1 MTYNLLI
8 GQRLYSSWSLRGW
21 LPFAVHE
28 IPVTVQDT
36 LLYSPEFYGDVAN
49 FGATRTVPA
58 VKTPEGGMWADSLS
72 ICWGLADA
80 FPDRG
85 LLPDD
90 PVARSQAQS
99 LIAEMHSGF
108 SALRGAC
115 PMNLAT
121 GWIGFVPD
129 EAVLRDLARIDTV
142 WTDALNT
149 SGGPFLFG
157 EYGLVDAF
165 FAPVAIRIAGYDLPV
180 SETAKSY
187 VTAQLSLPAI
197 KQWRTDGLAKDAEL
211 SNYDMPL
218 KRRPFPMP

>member
-21 LPFAVHE
+21 LPFAVHK

-36 LLYSPEFYGDVAN
+36 LLYSPEFYDDVEK
-49 FGATRTVPA
+49 FGGVRTVPA
-58 VKTPEGGMWADSLS
+58 VRSPEVGIWADSLS
-72 ICWGLADA
+72 ICWGLAEA
-80 FPDRG
+80 FPDCG
-85 LLPDD
+85 LLPSD
-90 PVARSQAQS
+90 PVARSKAQS

-108 SALRGAC
+108 GALRGAC

-121 GWIGFVPD
+121 GWVGFAPD
-129 EAVLRDLARIDTV
+129 DAVQGDLARIDAI

-180 SETAKSY
+180 SDTAKSY
-187 VTAQLSLPAI
+187 VTAQLSHPAI
-197 KQWRTDGLAKDAEL
+197 QQWRKDGLAKDTEL
-211 SNYDMPL
+211 SNYEMPL

>member
-21 LPFAVHE
+21 LPFAVHD
-28 IPVTVQDT
+28 IPVTVHDT
-36 LLYSPEFYGDVAN
+36 LLYGDAFYDDVAK
-49 FGATRTVPA
+49 FGGNRTVPT
-58 VKTPEGGMWADSLS
+58 VKTPEGGIWADSLS

-85 LLPDD
+85 LLPTD
-90 PVARSQAQS
+90 PIARAQAQS

-108 SALRGAC
+108 TALRGDC

-121 GWIGFVPD
+121 GWLGFVPS
-129 EAVLRDLARIDTV
+129 EAVKTDLSRIDAV
-142 WTDALNT
+142 WSSALDASN
-149 SGGPFLFG
+149 GPFLFG

-180 SETAKSY
+180 SETAKTY
-187 VTAQLSLPAI
+187 VTAQLYHPAMQ
-197 KQWRTDGLAKDAEL
+197 QWRKDGLMLDTEL
-211 SNYDMPL
+211 SQYDMAL
-218 KRRPFPMP
+218 ERCPFPMP